1 MERVLFPC
9 DDQLHT
15 LKINSNHSQKK
26 IDALKDIDITL
37 FSNHITYPTCLTLFL
52 ANVFIKLKC

>member
-15 LKINSNHSQKK
+15 LKMNSNHSQKK
-26 IDALKDIDITL
+26 IDALKDI
-37 FSNHITYPTCLTLFL
+37 SNHITYPTCLTLFL